1 MPDWFDKIISLIK
14 LPIKYLWVASIFT
27 GFIFF
32 APQGWIEYLGLLN
45 IKTDYKAWLGPLFVL
60 SSALVVLDV
69 LRLLWQKIKSIWL
82 RRKLKFQLIDSLSEL
97 DHYEKSIIREFF
109 IQNKKTLQLPM
120 DQATISGMLQNRF
133 LILAGRMGERSLAGT
148 LVPIR
153 INPIV
158 AECITYEHIDLPV
171 NPSDADIERVKNNR
185 PDFLY
190 EIEHHNQLFHTH
202 WNRNGL

>member
-1 MPDWFDKIISLIK
+1 MPDWFDKIISFIK

-120 DQATISGMLQNRF
+120 DQATISGMLQNGF

-148 LVPIR
+148 LVPIM

-171 NPSDADIERVKNNR
+171 KPSDADIERVKNNR